1 VILVKKIVKM
11 HIFGLH
17 IIDVILISLY
27 VLIIL
32 WLGKK
37 AGEVTQSTG
46 DFYLA
51 GRKLGKFY
59 QFFLNFG
66 CSTNADQAVAVSR
79 EIYRQGIGGMW
90 IQYLV
95 LFLTPFYWFTTFFFR
110 RVRLTTIGDFFTERF
125 KSKFLGGSYAV
136 FIILMAFLGGGVG
149 YMVAGKTMMAMT
161 PKPIEKCTR
170 AEQISIQE
178 FKEYQELKSRLDE
191 GLSPENQARY
201 DVLNEKNKRGELHSF
216 VSYIDPVI
224 FYFAYAFIVGIYTML
239 GGFRAAAITD
249 AIQGILIITFSFILI
264 PIGLSKIGGFSGL
277 HASVPDYMFELFGSV
292 TLSEYAWYT
301 ILAMILAN
309 LVSIIAVAPGMATAG
324 SAKDENTARFG
335 MIGGM
340 FFKRFIMIF
349 WALAGLLAIGLYAGK
364 LHDPDLIWGFMTKD
378 LLFPGAVGLMLVGI
392 LAANMSTLDAG
403 SVSYADLFIRNLY
416 QPLLPHKTEKHYLLI
431 SKLTI
436 AFILLGSIWVALFV
450 DNLLVLFKYMI
461 SIPAIYGA
469 AIWLGFI
476 WRRLSK
482 TAVIIQV
489 LICIII
495 YAFLPNLFQSMDWA
509 RRHEP
514 FLRETKPRVVTLT
527 SSALI
532 EDVEKGRANQVGEK
546 IKKSHI
552 IEPTGIFFEE
562 VALSDPNDPDSPK
575 LGLGRFHAEI
585 WILSLCGMNFSN
597 FSKAQ
602 LVAVRFFFDAIF
614 PFVLLFM
621 FSLFTKPV
629 SKNHLNR
636 FFAKLHTPV
645 QKTPEQ
651 ENKALEESY
660 RNPEKFEKQKIWP
673 GSNWEILK
681 FKKMDYLGFGGSWIL
696 VGVIIFLLW
705 LVTSIGS

>member
-1 VILVKKIVKM
+1 M

-17 IIDVILISLY
+17 IIDVILIFIY

-37 AGEVTQSTG
+37 AGEKTQNTG

-51 GRKLGKFY
+51 GRRLGKFY

-66 CSTNADQAVAVSR
+66 NSTNADQAVAVSR

-110 RVRLTTIGDFFTERF
+110 RIRLTTIGDFFTERF

-178 FKEYQELKSRLDE
+178 FKEYQELKSRLDD

-216 VSYIDPVI
+216 VSFIDPVI

-264 PIGLSKIGGFSGL
+264 PIGLTKIGGFSGL

-403 SVSYADLFIRNLY
+403 SVSYSALFIRNLY
-416 QPLLPHKTEKHYLLI
+416 QPLFPHKTEKHYLVI

-436 AFILLGSIWVALFV
+436 AFILLVSIWVALYV
-450 DNLLVLFKYMI
+450 NNLLVLFKYMI

-476 WRRLSK
+476 WRKLSK
-482 TAVIIQV
+482 TAVILQV

-495 YAFLPNLFQSMDWA
+495 YAVLPNLFQSMDWA
-509 RRHEP
+509 RHHES
-514 FLRETKPRVVTLT
+514 FLKETKPRVVTVT
-527 SSALI
+527 TSALK
-532 EDVEKGRANQVGEK
+532 EDVKKGRAGQVGEE
-546 IKKSHI
+546 ITKSHI

-562 VALSDPNDPDSPK
+562 VALSDPNDLDSPK

-585 WILSLCGMNFSN
+585 WVLSLCGINFSN

-602 LVAVRFFFDAIF
+602 LVAVRFFFDAAF
-614 PFVLLFM
+614 PFVLLFII
-621 FSLFTKPV
+621 SLFTKPV
-629 SKNHLNR
+629 PKKYLNR
-636 FFAKLHTPV
+636 FYAKLHTPV

-651 ENKALEESY
+651 EQKALEESY

-681 FKKMDYLGFGGSWIL
+681 FNKMDYVGFGGSWIL
-696 VGVIIFLLW
+696 VGVIILLLL

>member
-1 VILVKKIVKM
+1 M

-17 IIDVILISLY
+17 IIDVILIFIY

-37 AGEVTQSTG
+37 AGEKTQNTG

-51 GRKLGKFY
+51 GRRLGKFY

-66 CSTNADQAVAVSR
+66 NSTNADQAVAVSR

-110 RVRLTTIGDFFTERF
+110 RIRLTTIGDFFTERF

-178 FKEYQELKSRLDE
+178 FKEYQELKSRLDD

-216 VSYIDPVI
+216 VSFIDPVI

-264 PIGLSKIGGFSGL
+264 PIGLTKIGGFSGL

-403 SVSYADLFIRNLY
+403 SVSYSALFIRNLY
-416 QPLLPHKTEKHYLLI
+416 QPLFPHKTEKHYLVI

-436 AFILLGSIWVALFV
+436 AFILLVSIWVALYV
-450 DNLLVLFKYMI
+450 NNLLVLFKYMI

-476 WRRLSK
+476 WRKLSK
-482 TAVIIQV
+482 TAVILQV

-495 YAFLPNLFQSMDWA
+495 YAVLPNLFQSMGWA
-509 RRHEP
+509 RHHES
-514 FLRETKPRVVTLT
+514 FLKETKPRVVTVT
-527 SSALI
+527 TSALK
-532 EDVEKGRANQVGEK
+532 EDVKKGRAGQVGEE
-546 IKKSHI
+546 ITKSHI

-562 VALSDPNDPDSPK
+562 VALSDPNDLDSPK

-585 WILSLCGMNFSN
+585 WVLSLCGINFSN

-602 LVAVRFFFDAIF
+602 LVAVRFFFDAAF
-614 PFVLLFM
+614 PFVLLFII
-621 FSLFTKPV
+621 SLFTKPV
-629 SKNHLNR
+629 PKKYLNR
-636 FFAKLHTPV
+636 FYAKLHTPV

-651 ENKALEESY
+651 EQKALEESY

-681 FKKMDYLGFGGSWIL
+681 FNKMDYVGFGGSWIL
-696 VGVIIFLLW
+696 VGVIILLLL